1 MTTSSFFGYANYDEL
16 NAQYD
21 IEATIPDFGAFVN
34 HIVSASAEAR
44 ATLTTHLDV
53 RFGPT
58 LAETYDVFFPT
69 NGNAA
74 GNAPA
79 LFFVHGGF
87 WKATTSKEWSY
98 VAKGLCEMGF
108 VVIVESYALRPEV
121 TISEIVR
128 QHRAAFAH
136 FWTHAEEYG
145 VDKDRIVVAGHSA
158 GGHAVAALLDTK
170 WDTLYGLPA
179 EPIKAGIPVSGL
191 FDLRPLQ
198 QTSFGPILGMSDAD
212 AVALSPLLSL
222 PISQRISAVI
232 YGTQETDEFERQS
245 KDFASAL
252 LKETHAVE
260 VIPLAHN
267 HFTILDE
274 LADKHGAIARQVLAV
289 A

>member
-1 MTTSSFFGYANYDEL
+1 MTNSSFFGYSSYDEL

-34 HIVSASAEAR
+34 RIVTASEQAR
-44 ATLTTHLDV
+44 AILTTKLDV

-69 NGNAA
+69 NGNP
-74 GNAPA
+74 GGKAPA
-79 LFFVHGGF
+79 LYFVHGGY

-108 VVIVESYALRPEV
+108 VVIVESYALRPQV
-121 TISEIVR
+121 TVGEIVR
-128 QHRAAFAH
+128 QHRAGFAH
-136 FWTHAEEYG
+136 FWANAESYG
-145 VDKDRIVVAGHSA
+145 VDKNRIVVAGHSA
-158 GGHAVAALLDTK
+158 GGHGVAALLDTK
-170 WDTLYGLPA
+170 WGTDYGMPK

-198 QTSFGPILGMSDAD
+198 KTSFGPILGMTDEE
-212 AVALSPLLSL
+212 AVSLSPMLSL
-222 PISQRISAVI
+222 PVSKRITAVI
-232 YGTQETDEFERQS
+232 YGTKESDEFKRQS
-245 KDFASAL
+245 KDFAAAL
-252 LKETHAVE
+252 VKEKQDVD
-260 VIPLAHN
+260 VVSLAHD

-274 LADKHGAIARQVLAV
+274 LADKDGAIARQVLAV